1 MLASIPWEEYLL
13 VETFN
18 VGEENCT
25 IILSCYNH
33 ILAAVISLLRY
44 RGLVMVL
51 GIKTVKINIII
62 TDD

>member
-25 IILSCYNH
+25 ILSCYNYRMAQPTQWVPA
-33 ILAAVISLLRY
+33 ILDYMKKVR
-44 RGLVMVL
+44 
-51 GIKTVKINIII
+51 
-62 TDD
+62 

>member
-1 MLASIPWEEYLL
+1 MGLKSVGEEYLL

-25 IILSCYNH
+25 ILSCYNH